1 MAEEPMAELKK
12 FRAGLVQLR
21 AGRSVVANVDLAARL
36 IREAKAA
43 GADYV
48 QTPEMTSLMELDRKS
63 LFANLVEENHDPALA
78 AFQQLARE
86 LAVFLHIGS
95 LSVKV
100 SPEKAANRGFMIGPD
115 GEIVARYDK
124 IHLFDV
130 ELPGKESYRESNTFR
145 PGETAIVVG
154 LPWGGLG
161 LSVCYDLRFPHLYR
175 ALAEAG
181 AHFLAVPAAF
191 TKTTGEVHWHV
202 LLRARAIE
210 NGAYVLAAAQGG
222 KHENGRETFGH
233 SMVID
238 PWGKIVAEAGI
249 EPGVTIAE
257 IDPVLVM
264 QARSRIPSLEH
275 GRRFE
280 VVAPA
285 SAAARLHVVGRA

>member
-1 MAEEPMAELKK
+1 MAELKK

-21 AGRSVVANVDLAARL
+21 AGRSVVANVDLAAKL
-36 IREAKAA
+36 IREAKSA

-63 LFANLVEENHDPALA
+63 LLENIVEENHDPALA

-100 SPEKAANRGFMIGPD
+100 SSEKAANRGFMIGPD
-115 GEIVARYDK
+115 GEIAARYDK
-124 IHLFDV
+124 IHLFDAD
-130 ELPGKESYRESNTFR
+130 LPGKESYRESNTFR
-145 PGETAIVVG
+145 AGETAIVVG

-161 LSVCYDLRFPHLYR
+161 LSVCYDLRFPQLYR

-181 AHFLAVPAAF
+181 AHFLTVPATF

-210 NGAYVLAAAQGG
+210 NGAFVLAAAQGG

-257 IDPVLVM
+257 IDPMLVT

-280 VVAPA
+280 MVAPA
-285 SAAARLHVVGRA
+285 SEMARLHVVGRA